1 MLLFGAISQSLI
13 SKYWERIT
21 NIPSPYDN
29 NYWLDVYFLPS
40 NPQYGWICGFNGM
53 VLRTTNAGSS
63 WQGAT
68 VTGAY
73 HLESVHFPTANI
85 GYTSGVEGI
94 FKSTDGGAT
103 WNNITPSGAANLWGN
118 FFVDANNGILVG
130 GGCDDVQ
137 NFWKTTDGG
146 ATWTVFVGNEPNS
159 GLTDVILYD
168 AYGTGYAVS
177 SGKLWRTSDGGSTW
191 EVFSTS
197 GTNVWQEEICK
208 NGNSFLVPYAG
219 LNCSGQGND
228 GGMRFSVNN
237 GSTWRQFQTGISM
250 FGAFL
255 LDANNAWAC
264 GYNRSVYYTSDGGQT
279 WILRNCGVETG
290 NLDDIWFIN
299 PSTGWL
305 VGEGVYKLA
314 DDRREVSQTI
324 LDFGKL
330 CVGDEVVKTF
340 YVRNFS
346 FSETNVNIQGTGN
359 DIAEFNIIPKFTN
372 TINVC
377 DSLKVTVVLRPVKA
391 GSKNARITVTFEGGA
406 TQDVL
411 LTANVIQSTIMPD
424 DTLLTINP
432 AYCGI
437 STNSG
442 LLWRAT
448 LSDEYIDSVQLI
460 SGSNDIQCVSSL
472 PLKVFSNG
480 TRLLF
485 SVTTKDTGWVKAR
498 FRIKFYPCN
507 RDTTI
512 TVMAY
517 GVSPIISSDTN
528 FNTNIECFSIK
539 DQKIFIPIKNTGN
552 ADLNIDLVE
561 LINPSTSFRKIGWS
575 SGRNETFK
583 IKPNDVDTLIIEFSA
598 KQYGTFTLRIRIYN
612 NDSTSVRGRK
622 NPYYIT
628 IKGTFNAV
636 EIQPKESI
644 LDFGK
649 VCLGKDK
656 SLTIFLKNKGNLDGE
671 LFIENTSNPYYDV
684 FDIVFPNEN
693 KVLRYDSLP
702 LQITFRPKE
711 AKTYDDTLFIFN
723 TPCFDTTRIIIKAKG
738 VFSKIIANP
747 NYINEIIPTSN
758 PYTKQVKVIN
768 TGTEDVKI
776 IDVLLSPSNP
786 DISFTFNPNLPQL
799 IKSGDSIIF
808 NFEFYTDK
816 ELELNSKICFITESY
831 CPTDTCILVNIKSI
845 SRRLSFSKN
854 LIDYGFHKCK
864 PQVLYDTL
872 IITNTGLSSDTITKI
887 EITPNSTPFRIIN
900 SPNLPFIIQGNSKYE
915 LIFEFA
921 PQDEGLFEADAIFEA
936 VSKPGEEITIH
947 LKGEYRTA
955 ITYPTSLNINFGDNE
970 ECDTTKAVKIILK
983 NDGTL
988 IDTLQIENSFYQ
1000 GFQILPL
1007 DTIFIKPKD
1016 SIEITFF
1023 ANPQKFSSLGFH
1035 NWLCKFKSLVCNNE
1049 FSIECKINIIHPKIE
1064 INPQLI
1070 QFNVVWRNDST
1081 TKFIYLTN
1089 LSQTE
1094 KIITKLEILPDNDE
1108 FEILYQLPK
1117 ILKPNSIDS
1126 IPIHFTASEEGEYQG
1141 KIYIHYESI
1150 CKDLDSVNIIAYV
1163 PKEKYSTKI
1172 YIDDYQAKPGDT
1184 LTISLNLE
1192 YFEPRQIEP
1201 NRIDF
1206 SISFDKWL
1214 FFPLSAYL
1222 KYNNSF
1228 LPTTFDY
1235 KEGVISLSSDSILSK
1250 NILNENGAILNI
1262 KGLILVAVPDST
1274 PLIIKEFKIYTEKE
1288 IEYSKKD
1295 GSLKVMGFCH
1305 PTAEMKMI
1313 IAGAVLSIKNNI
1325 IQNENI
1331 EINYVLEN
1339 DKSITFK
1346 IINIYGRSLFENN
1359 IRLKKNENS
1368 VNINISQLP
1377 SGTYFLI
1384 AYENDTQIWYEKI
1397 LLIK

>member
-1 MLLFGAISQSLI
+1 MLLFGAFSHSLI
-13 SKYWERIT
+13 AKYWERIT
-21 NIPSPYDN
+21 NIPSPYNN
-29 NYWLDVYFLPS
+29 NYWLDVYFFPS

-53 VLRTTNAGSS
+53 VLRTTNGGNS

-68 VTGAY
+68 VTSAY
-73 HLESVHFPTANI
+73 HLESVHFPTSSI

-103 WNNITPSGAANLWGN
+103 WNNITPTGASNLWGN
-118 FFVDANNGILVG
+118 FFVDANNGILLG

-146 ATWTVFVGNEPNS
+146 ATWSLFVGSEPNS

-168 AYGTGYAVS
+168 AFGTGYAVS

-255 LDANNAWAC
+255 LDANNGWAC

-324 LDFGKL
+324 LDFGQL

-340 YVRNFS
+340 YIRNFS
-346 FSETNVNIQGTGN
+346 FSETNVNIQGSGN
-359 DIAEFNIIPKFTN
+359 DITEFNIIPKFTN
-372 TINVC
+372 TVNVC
-377 DSLKVTVVLRPVKA
+377 DSLKVTVVLRPTKA
-391 GSKNARITVTFEGGA
+391 GTKNARITVTFEGGA

-411 LTANVIQSTIMPD
+411 LTANVIQSTIMPE

-432 AYCGI
+432 AYCGV
-437 STNSG
+437 STNGG
-442 LLWRAT
+442 LLWRAN

-460 SGSNDIQCVSSL
+460 SGSKDIQCISPL

-480 TRLLF
+480 TRLIF
-485 SVTTKDTGWVKAR
+485 SVTTRDTGWVKAR

-507 RDTTI
+507 RDTII

-517 GVSPIISSDTN
+517 GVSPIISSDTI
-528 FNTNIECFSIK
+528 FNTKIECFSIK
-539 DQKIFIPIKNTGN
+539 DQKVLIPINNTGN
-552 ADLNIDLVE
+552 AELSIDLVE
-561 LINPSTSFRKIGWS
+561 LINPLTSFRKIGWT
-575 SGRNETFK
+575 SGSNETFK

-628 IKGTFNAV
+628 INGTFNAV
-636 EIQPKESI
+636 EIQPKETI
-644 LDFGK
+644 IDFGK
-649 VCLGKDK
+649 VCLGQDK
-656 SLTIFLKNKGNLDGE
+656 SLTLYLKNKGNLDGE
-671 LFIENTSNPYYDV
+671 LFIENTSHPYYDV
-684 FDIVFPNEN
+684 FDIIFPNEN
-693 KVLRYDSLP
+693 KILRFDSLP

-711 AKTYDDTLFIFN
+711 ARSYDDTLYIFN
-723 TPCFDTTRIIIKAKG
+723 TPCFDTTKIIIRAKG
-738 VFSKIIANP
+738 VFSKITANP
-747 NYINEIIPTSN
+747 NYINEIIPTLK
-758 PYTKQVKVIN
+758 PFTKQVKVIN
-768 TGTEDVKI
+768 IGTEDVKI
-776 IDVLLSPSNP
+776 IDVVLSPLNP
-786 DISFTFNPNLPQL
+786 DISFTYTPNLPQT
-799 IKSGDSIIF
+799 IKPGDSIIF
-808 NFEFYTDK
+808 YFEIFTNK
-816 ELELNSKICFITESY
+816 ELELSSTLCFITESY
-831 CPTDTCILVNIKSI
+831 CPADTCILLNLKSI
-845 SRRLSFSKN
+845 SRRLSFSKS
-854 LIDYGFHKCK
+854 LIDYGFHKCY

-872 IITNTGLSSDTITKI
+872 LITNTGLSSDTITRM
-887 EITPNSTPFRIIN
+887 EIIPSAMPFRITN
-900 SPNLPFIIQGNSKYE
+900 PLSLPFIIQGNSQYE
-915 LIFEFA
+915 LIIEFA
-921 PQDEGLFEADAIFEA
+921 PQGEGLFEADAIFEA
-936 VSKPGEEITIH
+936 VSKPGEEIKIH
-947 LKGEYRTA
+947 LKAEYRNV
-955 ITYPTSLNINFGDNE
+955 ITYPTTISIDFGDNE
-970 ECDTTKAVKIILK
+970 ECDTTKSIKIILK

-988 IDTLQIENSFYQ
+988 EDTLQIENSSYE
-1000 GFQILPL
+1000 GFQVQPAN
-1007 DTIFIKPKD
+1007 TIYIRPKD
-1016 SIEITFF
+1016 SIEITFI
-1023 ANPQKFSSLGFH
+1023 ANPQKFSFLGFH
-1035 NWLCKFKSLVCNNE
+1035 NWFCKFKSLVCNNE
-1049 FSIECKINIIHPKIE
+1049 FNIEAKINIIHPKIE
-1064 INPQLI
+1064 IIPQLL
-1070 QFNVVWRNDST
+1070 QFNVVWKNDSI
-1081 TKFIYLTN
+1081 TKYIYLNNST
-1089 LSQTE
+1089 QTE
-1094 KIITKLEILPDNDE
+1094 KIITKLELLPYSDE
-1108 FEILYQLPK
+1108 FEILFQFPK
-1117 ILKPNSIDS
+1117 ILKPNCIDS
-1126 IPIHFTASEEGEYQG
+1126 IPIHFKASEEGKFEG
-1141 KIYIHYESI
+1141 KFYIYYESI
-1150 CKDLDSVNIIAYV
+1150 CKDLDSVDIISSV
-1163 PKEKYSTKI
+1163 PKEKYTTRI
-1172 YIDDYQAKPGDT
+1172 YIDDYKAKPGDT

-1192 YFEPRQIEP
+1192 YFEPRLIEP

-1214 FFPLSAYL
+1214 FYPLSTYL

-1228 LPTTFDY
+1228 VPVAFDY
-1235 KEGVISLSSDSILSK
+1235 KEGVITLSSDSIISK
-1250 NILNENGAILNI
+1250 QILKENGAILNI

-1274 PLIIKEFKIYTEKE
+1274 PLIINEFNIYTEKE
-1288 IEYSKKD
+1288 IEYNKKN

-1313 IAGAVLSIKNNI
+1313 LAGAVLSIKNNI
-1325 IQNENI
+1325 IQNDNI
-1331 EINYVLEN
+1331 VINYVLEN
-1339 DKSITFK
+1339 DKAITFK
-1346 IINIYGRSLFENN
+1346 IINIYGKCLFESNVK
-1359 IRLKKNENS
+1359 LMKNENS
-1368 VNINISQLP
+1368 LNINISQLP
-1377 SGTYFLI
+1377 SGTYFII

-1397 LLIK
+1397 LLVK